1 MARVQPHHLDGVAEL
16 DIRRLAVLG
25 DGNLV
30 GTYSG
35 GWLFTHP
42 RVEGVHL
49 LTMVDG
55 VQPREHWDD
64 LVGFGIGDL
73 SVEGQGELEGLGA
86 FASTGSAAG
95 DANVAGDGCE
105 QEDRPSTI
113 FSVGMTLG
121 PPALGDGAGIG
132 CCDLTC

>member
-1 MARVQPHHLDGVAEL
+1 MC
-16 DIRRLAVLG
+16 IR
-25 DGNLV
+25 D
-30 GTYSG
+30 S
-35 GWLFTHP
+35 P